1 MVKCRKTTGF
11 VQGNFTVKD
20 GSVQGRSG
28 GGEEGTDEDGCGM
41 DNPQEKSVRVCGY
54 GAFIK
59 NLLFF

>member
-41 DNPQEKSVRVCGY
+41 DNRKKKACVCVVMG
-54 GAFIK
+54 
-59 NLLFF
+59 LL